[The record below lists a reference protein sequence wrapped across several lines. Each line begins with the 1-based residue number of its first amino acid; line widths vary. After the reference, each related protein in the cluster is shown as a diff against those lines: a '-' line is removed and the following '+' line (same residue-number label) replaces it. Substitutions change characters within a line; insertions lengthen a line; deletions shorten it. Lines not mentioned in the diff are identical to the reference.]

1 MTEQLGKIEKPEAE
15 QFKGGKKLY
24 LVPLIFSGE
33 DAPAEY
39 KERCHRYW
47 QQVAEQ
53 LASLE
58 EKIGKVNRV
67 YHESIS
73 LSGEEGMKLAEKI
86 NQSCY
91 QIAKSKC
98 DNEATFEAFEDRELL
113 EEIIDWERCLLLGFV
128 TVKVASK
135 VSEFYTETS
144 KKRYEFMISRI
155 TETLKDNEAGL
166 LFIREGHRLQFP
178 KDIEVFSISP
188 PGLDEIHRW
197 LRDEASKEKETRE
210 EELKE
215 KEEGEEEGKEE
226 QPREEEARE
235 EESREEE
242 SREEEGKEE
251 EGKEEESKGEEPRE
265 TEEKK

>member
-15 QFKGGKKLY
+15 QFKGSKKLY

-33 DAPAEY
+33 DTPPEY

-144 KKRYEFMISRI
+144 KKRYEFMVSRI

-166 LFIREGHRLQFP
+166 LFITEGHRLQFP

-197 LRDEASKEKETRE
+197 LRDEASKEKELKETE
-210 EELKE
+210 TETETETEEEKEELKE
-215 KEEGEEEGKEE
+215 TEAEEEKGK
-226 QPREEEARE
+226 REETRE
-235 EESREEE
+235 N
-242 SREEEGKEE
+242 
-251 EGKEEESKGEEPRE
+251 
-265 TEEKK
+265 EEKK

>member
-1 MTEQLGKIEKPEAE
+1 MTEQLGKIEKPLAE
-15 QFKGGKKLY
+15 QFKGSKKLY

-33 DAPAEY
+33 DTPAEY

-47 QQVAEQ
+47 EQVAEQ
-53 LASLE
+53 LANLE
-58 EKIGKVNRV
+58 EKIGRVKRV

-73 LSGEEGMKLAEKI
+73 LSGEDGMKLAEKI

-98 DNEATFEAFEDRELL
+98 DNEATFEAIEDGELL
-113 EEIIDWERCLLLGFV
+113 EEVIDWERCLLLGFA

-144 KKRYEFMISRI
+144 RKRYEFIANRI

-166 LFIREGHRLQFP
+166 LFIIEGHRLQFP

-188 PGLDEIHRW
+188 PALDEIHRW
-197 LRDEASKEKETRE
+197 IRDEASK
-210 EELKE
+210 
-215 KEEGEEEGKEE
+215 KEEI
-226 QPREEEARE
+226 
-235 EESREEE
+235 
-242 SREEEGKEE
+242 KEE
-251 EGKEEESKGEEPRE
+251 EGKEEEPKE
-265 TEEKK
+265 TGEKK

>member
-1 MTEQLGKIEKPEAE
+1 MSEQLGKIEKPLAE
-15 QFKGGKKLY
+15 QFKGSKKLY
-24 LVPLIFSGE
+24 LVPLIFSSE

-47 QQVAEQ
+47 EQVTEQ
-53 LASLE
+53 LANLE

-73 LSGEEGMKLAEKI
+73 LSGEEGMRLAERI

-98 DNEATFEAFEDRELL
+98 DNEATFEAIEDGELL
-113 EEIIDWERCLLLGFV
+113 EEVIDWERCLLIGFAS
-128 TVKVASK
+128 VKVAGK

-144 KKRYEFMISRI
+144 KKRYEFMANRI

-178 KDIEVFSISP
+178 RDIEVFSVSP

-197 LRDEASKEKETRE
+197 LRDEASKK
-210 EELKE
+210 EELK
-215 KEEGEEEGKEE
+215 KEELK
-226 QPREEEARE
+226 
-235 EESREEE
+235 
-242 SREEEGKEE
+242 EEEGKEE
-251 EGKEEESKGEEPRE
+251 EGKKE
-265 TEEKK
+265 TEEKELKEKEKGKKKEEKPRKTKEKK

>member
-33 DAPAEY
+33 DAPPEY

-144 KKRYEFMISRI
+144 KKRYEFMVSRI

-197 LRDEASKEKETRE
+197 LRDEASKEKE
-210 EELKE
+210 LKE
-215 KEEGEEEGKEE
+215 KETEEEEGKE
-226 QPREEEARE
+226 
-235 EESREEE
+235 
-242 SREEEGKEE
+242 KEE
-251 EGKEEESKGEEPRE
+251 EEPKEEESKGEEPRE

>member
-33 DAPAEY
+33 DTPAEY
-39 KERCHRYW
+39 NERCHRYW

-144 KKRYEFMISRI
+144 KKRYEFMVSRI

-166 LFIREGHRLQFP
+166 LFITEGHRLQFP
-178 KDIEVFSISP
+178 RDIEVFSISP

-197 LRDEASKEKETRE
+197 LRDEASKEKELKETETGKETE
-210 EELKE
+210 EETGKETEEETGKEKEAGKE
-215 KEEGEEEGKEE
+215 KEE
-226 QPREEEARE
+226 PREEK
-235 EESREEE
+235 
-242 SREEEGKEE
+242 GKRR
-251 EGKEEESKGEEPRE
+251 KPRKAKRRNE
-265 TEEKK
+265 

>member
-33 DAPAEY
+33 DTPPEY

-144 KKRYEFMISRI
+144 KKRYEFMVSRI

-166 LFIREGHRLQFP
+166 LFITEGHRLQFP

-197 LRDEASKEKETRE
+197 LRDEASKEKELKETE
-210 EELKE
+210 TETETETEEEKEELKE
-215 KEEGEEEGKEE
+215 TEAEEEKGK
-226 QPREEEARE
+226 REETRE
-235 EESREEE
+235 N
-242 SREEEGKEE
+242 
-251 EGKEEESKGEEPRE
+251 
-265 TEEKK
+265 EEKK

>member
-15 QFKGGKKLY
+15 QFKGSKKLY

-33 DAPAEY
+33 DTPAEY
-39 KERCHRYW
+39 KERCPRYW
-47 QQVAEQ
+47 EQVAEQ
-53 LASLE
+53 LANLE
-58 EKIGKVNRV
+58 EKIGRVNRV

-98 DNEATFEAFEDRELL
+98 DNEATFEAIEDEELL
-113 EEIIDWERCLLLGFV
+113 EEVIDWERCLLLGFA

-144 KKRYEFMISRI
+144 RKRYEFMVSRI

-188 PGLDEIHRW
+188 PALDEIHRW
-197 LRDEASKEKETRE
+197 IRDEASK
-210 EELKE
+210 
-215 KEEGEEEGKEE
+215 KEEI
-226 QPREEEARE
+226 
-235 EESREEE
+235 
-242 SREEEGKEE
+242 KEE
-251 EGKEEESKGEEPRE
+251 EGKEEETREEETKGEEGKEETKEEETKEETRE
-265 TEEKK
+265 PEEKK

>member
-33 DAPAEY
+33 DTPPEY

-53 LASLE
+53 LANLE

-144 KKRYEFMISRI
+144 KKRYEFMVSRI

-166 LFIREGHRLQFP
+166 LFISEGHRLQFP

-210 EELKE
+210 KETREEE
-215 KEEGEEEGKEE
+215 SKEEETREEEGKQE
-226 QPREEEARE
+226 QPREEEPR
-235 EESREEE
+235 
-242 SREEEGKEE
+242 
-251 EGKEEESKGEEPRE
+251 EEESKGEEPRE

>member
-15 QFKGGKKLY
+15 QFKGSKKLY

-33 DAPAEY
+33 DTPPEY

-144 KKRYEFMISRI
+144 KKRYEFMVSRI

-197 LRDEASKEKETRE
+197 LRDEASKEKE
-210 EELKE
+210 LKE
-215 KEEGEEEGKEE
+215 KETEEEEGKE
-226 QPREEEARE
+226 
-235 EESREEE
+235 
-242 SREEEGKEE
+242 KEE
-251 EGKEEESKGEEPRE
+251 EEPKEEESKGEEPRE

>member
-1 MTEQLGKIEKPEAE
+1 MTEQLGKIEKPLAE
-15 QFKGGKKLY
+15 QFKGSKKLY
-24 LVPLIFSGE
+24 LVPLMFSGE

-39 KERCHRYW
+39 KERCQHYW
-47 QQVAEQ
+47 EQVAEQ
-53 LASLE
+53 LANLE
-58 EKIGKVNRV
+58 EKIGRVNRV

-73 LSGEEGMKLAEKI
+73 LSGEDGMKVAEKI

-98 DNEATFEAFEDRELL
+98 DNEATFEAIEDGELL
-113 EEIIDWERCLLLGFV
+113 EEVIDWERCLLLGFA

-144 KKRYEFMISRI
+144 RKRYEFMANRI

-188 PGLDEIHRW
+188 PALDEIHRW
-197 LRDEASKEKETRE
+197 IRDEASK
-210 EELKE
+210 
-215 KEEGEEEGKEE
+215 KEEI
-226 QPREEEARE
+226 
-235 EESREEE
+235 
-242 SREEEGKEE
+242 KEE
-251 EGKEEESKGEEPRE
+251 EGKVEEPRE
-265 TEEKK
+265 TGEKK

>member
-144 KKRYEFMISRI
+144 KKRYEFMVSRI

-166 LFIREGHRLQFP
+166 LFITEGHRLQFP

-197 LRDEASKEKETRE
+197 LRDEASKEKELKETGKE
-210 EELKE
+210 KEAGKE
-215 KEEGEEEGKEE
+215 KEE
-226 QPREEEARE
+226 PREEK
-235 EESREEE
+235 
-242 SREEEGKEE
+242 GKRR
-251 EGKEEESKGEEPRE
+251 KPRKAKRRNE
-265 TEEKK
+265 

>member
-24 LVPLIFSGE
+24 LVPLIFPGE

-144 KKRYEFMISRI
+144 KKRYEFMVSRI

-197 LRDEASKEKETRE
+197 LRDEASKEKE
-210 EELKE
+210 LKE
-215 KEEGEEEGKEE
+215 KETEEEEGKE
-226 QPREEEARE
+226 
-235 EESREEE
+235 
-242 SREEEGKEE
+242 KEE
-251 EGKEEESKGEEPRE
+251 EEPKEEESKGEEPRE

>member
-1 MTEQLGKIEKPEAE
+1 MTEQLGKIEKPLAE
-15 QFKGGKKLY
+15 QFKEGKKLY
-24 LVPLIFSGE
+24 LVPLMFSGE
-33 DAPAEY
+33 DTPPEY

-73 LSGEEGMKLAEKI
+73 LSGEEGMKVAEKI

-98 DNEATFEAFEDRELL
+98 DNEATFEAIEDGELL

-144 KKRYEFMISRI
+144 RKRYEFMVSRI

-188 PGLDEIHRW
+188 PALDEIHRW
-197 LRDEASKEKETRE
+197 IRDEASKK

-215 KEEGEEEGKEE
+215 TETEKEREKEEEEGKEE
-226 QPREEEARE
+226 LKETETEEGKEKE
-235 EESREEE
+235 ET
-242 SREEEGKEE
+242 REEEGKEE
-251 EGKEEESKGEEPRE
+251 ETKETG
-265 TEEKK
+265 EKK

>member
-39 KERCHRYW
+39 RERCHRYW

-53 LASLE
+53 LANLE
-58 EKIGKVNRV
+58 EKIGRVNRV

-73 LSGEEGMKLAEKI
+73 LSGEDGIKLAEKI

-91 QIAKSKC
+91 QIAKNKC
-98 DNEATFEAFEDRELL
+98 DNEATFEAIEDGELL
-113 EEIIDWERCLLLGFV
+113 EEVIDWERCLLLGFV

-144 KKRYEFMISRI
+144 KKRYEFMANKI

-188 PGLDEIHRW
+188 PALDEIHRW

-210 EELKE
+210 EET
-215 KEEGEEEGKEE
+215 
-226 QPREEEARE
+226 
-235 EESREEE
+235 REEE
-242 SREEEGKEE
+242 SREEEGKGEE
-251 EGKEEESKGEEPRE
+251 PSEEESKGEEPRE
-265 TEEKK
+265 NEEKK